1 MNSLQ
6 SQDLNLGRS
15 DCHHK
20 CKCFKFI
27 YEKINTHE
35 SVFL

>member
-20 CKCFKFI
+20 CKYFKFI
-27 YEKINTHE
+27 CEKINTPE
-35 SVFL
+35 RVFL